1 MQKSEIMNDFIDH
14 VVDGMDMD
22 CLIQIAKEYLE
33 QFYQNMPDNE
43 FFDMVKNESPYIVNF
58 DF

>member
-1 MQKSEIMNDFIDH
+1 MQKSEIINEFVDH
-14 VVDGMDMD
+14 VVDGMDMN
-22 CLIQIAKEYLE
+22 CLIEMVKEYLT
-33 QFYQNMPDNE
+33 QAYQDMPDNE